1 MNLYDFEA
9 DGLEE
14 ELVTILHED
23 GHVRVERIV
32 STGQRSP
39 DGFWYDQDEDEWLTL
54 VQGESVLLVEGR
66 TICLQAGD
74 TYFLSAHQRH
84 SVESTTAEP
93 PCIWICVFI
102 KQEDDYGT
110 TKT

>member
-1 MNLYDFEA
+1 MNIYDFET
-9 DGLEE
+9 DGLKE
-14 ELVTILHED
+14 ELVTVLHED

-32 STGQRSP
+32 STGQCSP

-54 VQGESVLLVEGR
+54 VQGESTLLVEDKPVR
-66 TICLQAGD
+66 LQAGD
-74 TYFLSAHQRH
+74 TCFLSAHQRH
-84 SVESTTAEP
+84 RVESTSTEP

-102 KQEDDYGT
+102 KQEDDHGT

>member
-14 ELVTILHED
+14 ELVTVLHED

-39 DGFWYDQDEDEWLTL
+39 DGFWYDQDGDEWLTL

-74 TYFLSAHQRH
+74 TYFLSAHERH
-84 SVESTTAEP
+84 RVESTTAEP

>member
-14 ELVTILHED
+14 ELVTVLHED

-54 VQGESVLLVEGR
+54 VQGESCLLYTSPSPR
-66 TICLQAGD
+66 D
-74 TYFLSAHQRH
+74 
-84 SVESTTAEP
+84 
-93 PCIWICVFI
+93 
-102 KQEDDYGT
+102 
-110 TKT
+110 